1 MAMPAAVDR
10 YWTAEDV
17 RALPDDNNRYEC
29 IDGELLVT
37 PAPRV
42 LHQTAL
48 RDMYEAIR
56 SFVFA
61 EHLGELLW
69 SPADIELEPAALVQ
83 PDLFVARH
91 KEAGRRF
98 RSWTDIAGLRLAV
111 EVLSPSTARYDRV
124 VKRAF
129 YLRAGVEEY
138 WIVDLDA
145 RLVERW
151 RPGDQR
157 PEVLTERIVWQPAG
171 ASVALDVDL
180 KAYFGV
186 LLDD

>member
-1 MAMPAAVDR
+1 MAMPATVDR

-17 RALPDDNNRYEC
+17 RALPDDGNRYEC

-37 PAPRV
+37 PAPRG
-42 LHQTAL
+42 LHQLAL
-48 RDMYEAIR
+48 RDMYEALR
-56 SFVFA
+56 NFVFA
-61 EHLGELLW
+61 EHLGEFLW
-69 SPADIELEPAALVQ
+69 SPADIELEPDSLVQ

-91 KEAGRRF
+91 KEPGRRF
-98 RSWTDIAGLRLAV
+98 RNWSDIAGLRLAI

-151 RPGDQR
+151 RPGDR
-157 PEVLTERIVWQPAG
+157 SPEIVTERLAWQPAG
-171 ASVALDVDL
+171 ASAALEVDVA
-180 KAYFGV
+180 AYFAK

>member
-1 MAMPAAVDR
+1 MAMPVAVDR
-10 YWTAEDV
+10 YWTADDV
-17 RALPDDNNRYEC
+17 RALPDDGNRYEC

-37 PAPRV
+37 PSPRG
-42 LHQTAL
+42 LHQIAC
-48 RDMYEAIR
+48 RDLYELVR
-56 SFVFA
+56 VFVVS
-61 EHLGELLW
+61 HGLGELLW
-69 SPADIELEPAALVQ
+69 SPADIELEQDALVQ
-83 PDLFVARH
+83 PDLFVARL
-91 KEAGRRF
+91 KESTRRF
-98 RSWTDIAGLRLAV
+98 REWPEIAGLRLAI

-151 RPGDQR
+151 RPGDR
-157 PEVLTERIVWQPAG
+157 SPEILTERLIWQPTN
-171 ASVALDVDL
+171 SSERLEIDL
-180 KAYFGV
+180 PAYFAK